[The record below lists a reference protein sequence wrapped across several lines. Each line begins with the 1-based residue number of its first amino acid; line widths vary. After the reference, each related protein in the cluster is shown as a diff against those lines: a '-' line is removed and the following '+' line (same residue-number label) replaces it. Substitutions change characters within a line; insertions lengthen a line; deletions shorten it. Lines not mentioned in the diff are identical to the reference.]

1 MSTQHANYCY
11 AIVDIDSRS
20 FLFEIVWCAASYL
33 DKIVQHYL
41 LTIVPKWMHF
51 YHWCREIKKLLKKI
65 PFGTFYICFIVYS
78 GSAQNLPPCPIIASI

>member
-41 LTIVPKWMHF
+41 LTIVPK
-51 YHWCREIKKLLKKI
+51 
-65 PFGTFYICFIVYS
+65 
-78 GSAQNLPPCPIIASI
+78 